1 MTTPPLVRPYRGTPA
16 QDRVAQRRSTLL
28 DAALTV
34 FETEGLGGLSARRVC
49 EEAGLTRRYFYESFE
64 DIDTL
69 TAALLERTTDEIR
82 DAVQRASAA
91 PDLPRPEATRRA
103 ISHGLDILLATPA
116 KGRFLAAVH
125 AAGGPV
131 AQRRM
136 KAVEELATLVEHVLA
151 PRSPTPRQDDGTIPL
166 PARQARAAAVAAVG
180 AVLGLVDSWLSDELD
195 ATKEELVAWT
205 SSTALA
211 IFTGIAAPYAHPP
224 GT

>member
-16 QDRVAQRRSTLL
+16 QDRVAQRRSALL

-49 EEAGLTRRYFYESFE
+49 EEARLTRRYFYESFE

-91 PDLPRPEATRRA
+91 PDLPWPEATRRA

-125 AAGGPV
+125 TAGGPV

-136 KAVEELATLVEHVLA
+136 KAVGELATLVEQLLA
-151 PRSPTPRQDDGTIPL
+151 SRTPASRHYDTTPL
-166 PARQARAAAVAAVG
+166 PAGQARAAAVAAVG
-180 AVLGLVDSWLSDELD
+180 AVLGLVDSWLSDELE
-195 ATKEELVAWT
+195 ATREELVTWA
-205 SSTALA
+205 STIALA
-211 IFTGIAAPYAHPP
+211 IFAGVAAPTDYP
-224 GT
+224 GSS